1 MCLRSGSCV
10 AYIYKT
16 VAEREKWPKVPPAQE
31 NAEKR
36 WAMAAKV
43 FLSVSTLSRF
53 REKEE
58 EEEEEKKGIEKKA
71 KMKRKERS
79 TC

>member
-1 MCLRSGSCV
+1 MTDDGRGGNMKVKRHQHFFPLKLNSTFTCTMSLRLGSCV

-36 WAMAAKV
+36 
-43 FLSVSTLSRF
+43 
-53 REKEE
+53 
-58 EEEEEKKGIEKKA
+58 
-71 KMKRKERS
+71 
-79 TC
+79 

>member
-1 MCLRSGSCV
+1 MCLRLGSCV

-16 VAEREKWPKVPPAQE
+16 VAKTEKWPKVPLAQKMQK
-31 NAEKR
+31 KR

-58 EEEEEKKGIEKKA
+58 KEEEEEG
-71 KMKRKERS
+71 
-79 TC
+79 